1 MHPYR
6 ELPIEPPL
14 GKSRSYLKTLYWKL
28 LLRVKGTWKK
38 RYYRGCGEPG
48 CNKVHTVMS
57 GDLIDFQ
64 QLWCQMKHDRVRVRK
79 GGNRTNWHLEDTL
92 LALNKLP
99 MEEKK

>member
-6 ELPIEPPL
+6 DLPIEPSP
-14 GKSRSYLKTLYWKL
+14 GRPRSYLKTIYWKL

-38 RYYRGCGEPG
+38 RYYRGCGELG
-48 CNKVHTVMS
+48 CNKVHSVMS

-64 QLWCQMKHDRVRVRK
+64 QFWCQMKHDRINVAR
-79 GGNRTNWHLEDTL
+79 
-92 LALNKLP
+92 ALSKLP